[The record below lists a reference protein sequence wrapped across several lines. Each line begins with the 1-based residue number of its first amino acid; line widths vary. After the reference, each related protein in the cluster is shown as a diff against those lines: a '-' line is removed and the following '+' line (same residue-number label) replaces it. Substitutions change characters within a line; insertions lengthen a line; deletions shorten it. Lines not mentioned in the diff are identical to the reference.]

1 MTRILLLGGTGDA
14 LKLARQLGSG
24 QVYSLAGLG
33 RVPDDLACEVRV
45 GGFGGAEGLAGY
57 LEGEHIDL
65 LVDATHP
72 YAARIS
78 ANAVAAGAMAGVP
91 CWALRRPAWEPQ
103 DGDDWCCVDDWTA
116 LRAEIERFS
125 RPLFTLGR
133 EPLAHLD
140 EIPAHQYWIVR
151 CLKDHPGNARA
162 RVIGAR
168 GPFTLE
174 SERALVDEG
183 RIDVVLSKNSGGAAT
198 AAKLEVAR
206 ERGLPV
212 IMLRRPV
219 LPEADR
225 IFGTLEELQGALV
238 APYGVDGSV
247 IRPDSQWSEA

>member
-45 GGFGGAEGLAGY
+45 GGFGGAEGLARY
-57 LEGEHIDL
+57 LEAEHIDL

-91 CWALRRPAWEPQ
+91 CWALRRAAWEPQ
-103 DGDDWCCVDDWTA
+103 DGDDWRFVDDWAA
-116 LRAEIERFS
+116 LRAELERFS

-151 CLKDHPGNARA
+151 CLEDHPGNARA

-168 GPFTLE
+168 GPFAPG
-174 SERALVDEG
+174 SERALFDEG

-198 AAKLEVAR
+198 VAKLEVAR
-206 ERGLPV
+206 ERGLPA

-225 IFGTLEELQGALV
+225 IFGTLEELQRALV
-238 APYGVDGSV
+238 ALRGVDGGI
-247 IRPDSQWSEA
+247 IRPDSQWSKA